1 MRRERRVRS
10 NAEKLAVFREC
21 FTGLMHAY
29 GTYDARTGQ
38 AYQVK
43 RPVTDETLLSHL
55 TGRRPYG
62 VYLLVH
68 DHTRAVVADFDKEDS
83 HPPLRFIRRAS
94 HYGLRAYLER
104 SKRKGWH
111 VWIFTELPGVT
122 AAKAR
127 LVVKAILDD
136 IDAPDTE
143 VFPKHDRLSEG
154 TRYGAFIN
162 APLFGRL
169 FARGRTLFVNP
180 EQGLTPY
187 EDQWDVLMNVR
198 RASEAQLDEIIEV
211 NQFQHTVRPRR
222 NQTALASATG
232 ARSSFGLPPG
242 AQRMLAEGVTRY
254 QRVAC
259 FRLALHL
266 KRAGIPQDVAVAAL
280 AAWAAKNRPADGK
293 EVITESELIEQT
305 ACAYTKS
312 YRSCGCEDPA
322 VTPFCDADCP
332 LQRTLRTRTA
342 PSAREYRPSV
352 ADDGTAE
359 RGKARSPE

>member
-10 NAEKLAVFREC
+10 NAEKLAIFREC

-29 GTYDARTGQ
+29 GTYDARTGR

-62 VYLLVH
+62 VYLLVN
-68 DHTRAVVADFDKEDS
+68 DHTRAVVADFDKEDP
-83 HPPLRFIRRAS
+83 HPPLRFIRQAS

-127 LVVKAILDD
+127 LVVQAILDD
-136 IDAPDTE
+136 IDGTDAE

-187 EDQWDVLMNVR
+187 EDQWDVLMNVQR
-198 RASEAQLDEIIEV
+198 TSEAQLDEIIEV
-211 NQFQHTVRPRR
+211 DQLQHTVRPRR
-222 NQTALASATG
+222 NQTALAGAPG
-232 ARSSFGLPPG
+232 ARPSFGLPPC

-266 KRAGIPQDVAVAAL
+266 RRAGIPRDVTIAAL
-280 AAWAAKNRPADGK
+280 TVWAAKNRPAGGK
-293 EVITESELIEQT
+293 TIITDPELNKQT
-305 ACAYTKS
+305 ACAYAKS

-322 VTPFCDADCP
+322 IIPFCEADCP
-332 LQRTLRTRTA
+332 LQRTLQRRTV
-342 PSAREYRPSV
+342 PSAREPRPSV
-352 ADDGTAE
+352 ADCGRAE
-359 RGKARSPE
+359 SGKARISQ